1 MRFLLA
7 MTIIHALVTMG
18 ACDDAEPRTPPPPRD
33 GPVAPVA
40 AVRQVKTYPHD
51 PQAFTQGLLWSDGR
65 LYESTGRFGQSSLR
79 EVTLETGEVVRKVD
93 LAEQY
98 FAEGLALLGDRLYQ
112 LTWQNGL
119 GFIYDRATFAKVDS
133 FAYQG
138 EGWGL
143 TTDGTSLILSDGS
156 SALRFIDPKTFAVT
170 RTVEVKDGERYVEQ
184 LNELEWVKGE
194 VWANVWHQD
203 LIARIDPAT
212 GVVKGW
218 LDVAQLLPDARTR
231 DAEAVPN
238 GIAYDPAG
246 DRLFLT
252 GKLWPVLFEVSVPGI
267 VEGGGTR

>member
-1 MRFLLA
+1 
-7 MTIIHALVTMG
+7 MG
-18 ACDDAEPRTPPPPRD
+18 GCERAEPRTPPEAPR
-33 GPVAPVA
+33 AAVA

-51 PQAFTQGLLWSDGR
+51 PQAFTQGLVWADGR
-65 LYESTGRFGQSSLR
+65 LYESTGRFGESSLR
-79 EVTLETGEVVRKVD
+79 EVTLETGEVVRRVD
-93 LAEQY
+93 LPERY

-112 LTWQNGL
+112 LTWQNGV

-133 FAYQG
+133 FTYQG

-156 SALRFIDPKTFAVT
+156 SALRFIDPESYAVT
-170 RTVEVKDGERYVEQ
+170 RTVEVKDGDRYVEQ

-203 LIARIDPAT
+203 QIARIDPAT
-212 GVVKGW
+212 GRVKGW
-218 LDVAQLLPDARTR
+218 LDVAQLLPDARAR

-238 GIAYDPAG
+238 GIAYDAAG

-267 VEGGGTR
+267 VEGGGAR